1 MDNHYQTLKTRQR
14 AERDNYPENLGLRVH
29 RALSWLNRAEQEDDL
44 DSRFI
49 FLWIAFNAAYATEI
63 DDRQGLSEQASFNA
77 FLKKLHD
84 LDHGKRLG
92 EIVWRAYSG
101 AIRILLDNPY
111 VFAGFWDYQKGNQTE
126 AQWQQSFSAAK
137 KAANHALAAQDTPR
151 LLAIVLARIYTLRN
165 QLIHGGA
172 TWASSVNREQIRDC
186 VSIMGELVPA
196 VIEIMMDSPGTL
208 WGDASYPVVIA
219 AR

>member
-1 MDNHYQTLKTRQR
+1 MDNHYQTLKARQR
-14 AERDNYPENLGLRVH
+14 AERDRYPDNLGLRVH
-29 RALSWLNRAEQEDDL
+29 RALSWLNRAEQEADS

-77 FLKKLHD
+77 FLRKLHD
-84 LDHGKRLG
+84 LDHAKRLG
-92 EIVWRAYSG
+92 EIVWSAYSG
-101 AIRILLDNPY
+101 AIRVLLDNPY

-126 AQWQQSFSAAK
+126 AQWQQSFHAAK
-137 KAANHALAAQDTPR
+137 KAANHALATQDTPK

-208 WGDASYPVVIA
+208 WGDASYPVITA
-219 AR
+219 AG